1 MPRRRTAAKVRSAG
15 AGRSDPFELLV
26 AEHDLLRDSLR
37 RARRD
42 RGTLEAFERAVRAHI
57 ERETR
62 SLYPLCEQLFG
73 GPEGAVAVLRQD
85 HDALDAEL
93 RTVSRAAG
101 RRAESAAHM
110 ESLAA
115 RLEDHFAREERVL
128 FPLMAALLTGN
139 DSGRLASLLR
149 TSP

>member
-1 MPRRRTAAKVRSAG
+1 
-15 AGRSDPFELLV
+15 
-26 AEHDLLRDSLR
+26 
-37 RARRD
+37 
-42 RGTLEAFERAVRAHI
+42 
-57 ERETR
+57 
-62 SLYPLCEQLFG
+62 
-73 GPEGAVAVLRQD
+73 
-85 HDALDAEL
+85 
-93 RTVSRAAG
+93 
-101 RRAESAAHM
+101 M

>member
-1 MPRRRTAAKVRSAG
+1 MPRRRTAANVRSAG

-73 GPEGAVAVLRQD
+73 GPDGDSA
-85 HDALDAEL
+85 L